1 MPLKQRV
8 QAFDAIKLTYTKFYD
23 LINPCQSSTIGAGKH
38 LSKTTQT
45 IAAVSL
51 SHIAKLRSH
60 SDHKFAI
67 FMIRR
72 ASIFFSHCSRSCS
85 AKVHSFHSLC
95 GQSCFHSHPRQPT
108 SGSDWLLHTN
118 LPSTIARALSTSCF
132 FLQKAQHTQQTVV
145 SASKTSIVEFGLQR
159 WVVPQLQCKSGAKL
173 QCKNK
178 HFRICT
184 LARGKQT
191 WRRHGDNVIVYVEMK
206 KNN

>member
-1 MPLKQRV
+1 MHFCSTSTFSHAVLSMPLKQRV

-67 FMIRR
+67 FLIRR
-72 ASIFFSHCSRSCS
+72 ASIFCCSCSRSCS
-85 AKVHSFHSLC
+85 ARVHLFHSLC

-132 FLQKAQHTQQTVV
+132 FLQKAEMYVTACSVFFWSEKRMNTKIFKNV
-145 SASKTSIVEFGLQR
+145 SKI
-159 WVVPQLQCKSGAKL
+159 W
-173 QCKNK
+173 
-178 HFRICT
+178 I
-184 LARGKQT
+184 
-191 WRRHGDNVIVYVEMK
+191 K
-206 KNN
+206 KAAEVNG